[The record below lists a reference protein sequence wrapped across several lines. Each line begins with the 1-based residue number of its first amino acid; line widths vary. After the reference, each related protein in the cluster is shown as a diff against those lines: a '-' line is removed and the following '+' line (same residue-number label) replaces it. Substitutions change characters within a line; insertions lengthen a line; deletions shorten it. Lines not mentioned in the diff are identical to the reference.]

1 MSQTVDSKVVEMSFD
16 NRQFEQN
23 VGTSLSTLDKLKQA
37 LKFDGVAK
45 GMEEVNNATKG
56 VQMGGLGTAV
66 ETVQAKFSAMEVVA
80 MTALSNITN
89 SAVNAG
95 KQLIKSFTV
104 DPVNDGFKEYEL
116 KMDSVQTIMAG
127 TGASVDKVN
136 EYLNELNTYSD
147 KTIYSFKDMT
157 ASIGKFT
164 NAGVELPKAVAAI
177 KGISN
182 EAARSGAN
190 AQEASR
196 AMYNFSQ
203 ALSTG
208 SVKLIDWKSIEN
220 ANMATKEFKQQLI
233 DTAVALGTVVKDGDN
248 YVTTTTNLQGKVS
261 GAFNAINDF
270 NGSLAHQ
277 WLTADV
283 LTQTLS
289 NYAQNVEEMN
299 ETEKKAYHD
308 QLMGIYQDETK
319 VKEIMKLGAESSKAA
334 TEVKTFTM
342 MMDSLK
348 EAAGSGWAQT
358 FELLFGN
365 LDEAKELWTSVNN
378 VISGFIDASS
388 DARNNLL
395 GGWRDIEEGGRDTLI
410 NALADAFKG
419 LLSVITPIKDAF
431 TEMFPPMT
439 AKNLANF
446 VNNFAKFT
454 KRMKLGDTEML
465 NLKNTFRGLFAILSL
480 FPKVFGLITKAIFP
494 AQTATGGLLS
504 VILKVTGAIGNVIAN
519 TIQWIEDSE
528 ILEGIISGIA
538 SVAVP
543 VFEAIKN
550 AVTNAYKSVS
560 EFVKANVSLPDFSQ
574 FNSIG
579 DVFGYIWEQ
588 IKNLVDNL
596 PSIEGVGSTIK
607 GVFDKIMGSFGSSS
621 EAGAEAVG
629 GIGSMFTTFL
639 GDSED
644 LKSKAMT
651 ATAAFAE
658 GVMQGLATLDIE
670 KILSAAKVGL
680 LGYIVLQIA
689 GILRNVRVLIGGFKS
704 AAENVKKIPKQI
716 TGILDKVKGTIVSY
730 QNDIRANILLKVAI
744 AIGILT
750 ASIIALTF
758 VDSQKL
764 ANVAVDLALVI
775 GVLAI
780 LAAVIGKIV
789 NGMGDK
795 DENPLVSVLD
805 KFLTGI
811 KKAAKKAMSIVSKA
825 AAFTLIAAAVAILA
839 GTLIRL
845 AKLKDDLGGAVV
857 AVGLMIAVGVG
868 LVVLTKHLKKAGRKL
883 QVQQG
888 AAILLIA
895 MSIAKLAKTMI
906 MLSGL
911 SWDQLK
917 VGVVALGAIMAEF
930 GILSKFLAN
939 NDVKKA
945 GVGLGIITLAILA
958 LVPVIVLFGSM
969 DETAMKGVIVVGIMG
984 AVLSG
989 IVALAGLIGDK
1000 LGDKIMKGVLP
1011 MLALAGVIAI
1021 LAPAIALLGAIAP
1034 VAEKGL
1040 LIIAGAL
1047 AVLVAFGAVSGIP
1060 VVAAGLAALSKTLLS
1075 FGASMLMAGAG
1086 CVLFAAGLK
1095 GLIAVVS
1102 IVVVSIMAIAEGA
1115 KGLANKIPELA
1126 ADIGNGIINIGKF
1139 IIDLIVAMGPVIL
1152 QKIEAFFAMLPGWL
1166 VTEFPK
1172 IVAGIVALG
1181 IRIVVTIGNMFVAFT
1196 AAIQGAMSGLIQG
1209 IVQGIGGAVGPIGN
1223 AIKGIFFAFI
1233 NMVVEGLADF
1243 ISGIPGIGEGIASE
1257 MRAWRDGLKEDL
1269 GIDQG
1274 KEITGNLTEG
1284 MKQGATEGA
1293 AGVKDALTSQVDEA
1307 MKKVDEKM
1315 SKGDEYGKKFMHAQA
1330 KGITENK
1337 EEVKTAA
1344 DSNIQALV
1352 DQMNTSSE
1360 SASPDIVGNLFGNI
1374 GTDISSMTPEMTGDI
1389 QGMLEGSFGGA
1400 VEGVDFGSMLQGSG
1414 GDIVSGLT
1422 GGVEGNMGDF
1432 SSVMENLGT
1441 DGVEGFDSILQ
1452 IASPSKAMSQKGTY
1466 IVSGLV
1472 QGVNQGAPKVQQ
1484 AFRQMATKAITVIMQ
1499 NLPKFRLVGTQSGNQ
1514 YASGVK
1520 TAASRASAA
1529 GRSLSK
1535 AVKDGADGVSMYS
1548 IGADMAQ
1555 GFVNGLISKRG
1566 NIRAEGKKHVS
1577 IYKDEVKS
1585 AGGIHSPSRVMRKV
1599 GAFMGEGFILG
1610 LNDKVAGISKA
1621 GDDAAKAAIRATE
1634 TPLKHIS
1641 SLLDSGIDADP
1652 IIRPVLDLSDIERNA
1667 GRINSLM
1674 PTSSL
1679 GLSFG
1684 AAAAVPGATFKMTN
1698 ADVVNAVNGL
1708 RDELHNTPRGD
1719 VYNVGDVTYDDGTNI
1734 ATAVGSLIR
1743 AARTERRI

>member
-66 ETVQAKFSAMEVVA
+66 ETVQAKFSAMDVVA

-104 DPVNDGFKEYEL
+104 DPVKDGFAEYEL
-116 KMDSVQTIMAG
+116 KMESVQTIMAS
-127 TGASVDKVN
+127 TGASVDEVN
-136 EYLNELNTYSD
+136 GYLNDLNTYSD

-157 ASIGKFT
+157 SNIGKFT
-164 NAGVELPKAVAAI
+164 NAGVELPKAVDAI

-196 AMYNFSQ
+196 AMYNFAQ
-203 ALSTG
+203 ALSSGT
-208 SVKLIDWKSIEN
+208 VKLIDWKSIDN
-220 ANMATKEFKQQLI
+220 ANMSTKEFKQQLI
-233 DTAVALGTVVKDGDN
+233 DTAVAMGTVTKDGEN
-248 YVTTTTNLQGKVS
+248 YVSLTTNMQGKTS
-261 GAFNAINDF
+261 EAFTATSKF
-270 NGSLAHQ
+270 NESLQAQ
-277 WLTADV
+277 WLTTEV

-289 NYAQNVEEMN
+289 NYAHNVEDMN
-299 ETEKKAYHD
+299 EEEKKAYHD
-308 QLMGIYQDETK
+308 QLMDVYGDEDK
-319 VKEIMKLGAESSKAA
+319 VKAIMKLGTEAEEAA
-334 TEVKTFTM
+334 TKVKTFTQ

-365 LDEAKELWTSVNN
+365 LDEAKELWTGINDV
-378 VISGFIDASS
+378 VSGFINASS
-388 DARNNLL
+388 NARNSLL
-395 GGWRDIEEGGRDTLI
+395 GGWRDIEEGGRATLI

-550 AVTNAYKSVS
+550 AVSNAYKSVS

-670 KILSAAKVGL
+670 KILSVAKVGL

-795 DENPLVSVLD
+795 DENPLVGVLD

-839 GTLIRL
+839 GVFI
-845 AKLKDDLGGAVV
+845 KLSTMKDDMNGAL
-857 AVGLMIAVGVG
+857 AATGIMLAIGVG
-868 LVVLTKHLKKAGRKL
+868 LVALAKYLNKVTAGMDVK
-883 QVQQG
+883 QG

-895 MSIAKLAKTMI
+895 MSISKLAKTMI

-911 SWDQLK
+911 SWSQLA
-917 VGVVALGAIMAEF
+917 VGVVGLGAIMTEF

-958 LVPVIVLFGSM
+958 LVPVIILFGSM
-969 DETAMKGVIVVGIMG
+969 DETAMKGIIVVGAMAAIM
-984 AVLSG
+984 SG

-1060 VVAAGLAALSKTLLS
+1060 VVTAGLAALSKTLLS

-1196 AAIQGAMSGLIQG
+1196 AAIQGAMAGLIQG
-1209 IVQGIGGAVGPIGN
+1209 VVQGIGGAVGPIGN

-1274 KEITGNLTEG
+1274 KEITGNLTDG

-1330 KGITENK
+1330 QGITENK

-1344 DSNIQALV
+1344 DANIQAMV
-1352 DQMNTSSE
+1352 EQMNSSSE
-1360 SASPDIVGNLFGNI
+1360 AASPDVIKNMFGDLS
-1374 GTDISSMTPEMTGDI
+1374 GDISSMTPDMTASMQD
-1389 QGMLEGSFGGA
+1389 MLGTSFGDA
-1400 VEGVDFGSMLQGSG
+1400 ASGVDFGSMMQGSG

-1441 DGVEGFDSILQ
+1441 DGIEGFDSILQ
-1452 IASPSKAMSQKGTY
+1452 IASPSKAMSQKATY

-1484 AFRQMATKAITVIMQ
+1484 AFRQMATKAITVMMQ
-1499 NLPKFRLVGTQSGNQ
+1499 NLPKFRLMGTQSGNQ

-1520 TAASRASAA
+1520 AAASRASAA
-1529 GRSLSK
+1529 GRSLSQ
-1535 AVKDGADGVSMYS
+1535 AVKHAADGVSLYS
-1548 IGADMAQ
+1548 LGQDAGQ
-1555 GFVNGLISKRG
+1555 GYVNGLKSKWQ
-1566 NIRAEGKKHVS
+1566 AAYDAGKTIARKG
-1577 IYKDEVKS
+1577 YDGVK
-1585 AGGIHSPSRVMRKV
+1585 AGQKSNSPSKEFRKLGV
-1599 GAFMGEGFILG
+1599 YGGEGYELG
-1610 LNDKVAGISKA
+1610 LKDMFAPVAKA
-1621 GDDAAKAAIRATE
+1621 GKDLATGAVQATE
-1634 TPLKHIS
+1634 TPLKHLQSILS
-1641 SLLDSGIDADP
+1641 TEVDMDP
-1652 IIRPVLDLSDIERNA
+1652 TIRPVLDLSDIERNA

-1708 RDELHNTPRGD
+1708 RDELHNAPRGD

>member
-56 VQMGGLGTAV
+56 VQMAGLGTAV

-104 DPVNDGFKEYEL
+104 DPVKDGFAEYEL
-116 KMDSVQTIMAG
+116 KMGSVQTIMAS
-127 TGASVDKVN
+127 TGESVETVN
-136 EYLNELNTYSD
+136 GYLNELNAYSD

-157 ASIGKFT
+157 SNIGKFT
-164 NAGVELPKAVAAI
+164 NAGVDLNTAVAAI
-177 KGISN
+177 QGISN

-190 AQEASR
+190 AQEASH
-196 AMYNFSQ
+196 AMYNFAQ
-203 ALSTG
+203 AMSSG
-208 SVKLIDWKSIEN
+208 VVKLLDWRSIEG
-220 ANMATKEFKQQLI
+220 ANMATVEFKQQLI
-233 DTAVALGTVVKDGDN
+233 DTAVAMGTVVKEGDH
-248 YVTTTTNLQGKVS
+248 YVSTTTNMQGKVS
-261 GAFNAINDF
+261 DTFKASSKFTD
-270 NGSLAHQ
+270 SLQAQ
-277 WLTADV
+277 WLTTEV
-283 LTQTLS
+283 LTETLS
-289 NYAQNVEEMN
+289 HYSTDIRDASTNVEDY
-299 ETEKKAYHD
+299 EKHLKEVGYTD
-308 QLMGIYQDETK
+308 EQIKSIEELGIASFDAATK
-319 VKEIMKLGAESSKAA
+319 VK
-334 TEVKTFTM
+334 TFSM
-342 MMDSLK
+342 MMDTLK
-348 EAAGSGWAQT
+348 EGVGSGWAQT
-358 FELLFGN
+358 FELMFGN
-365 LDEAKELWTSVNN
+365 LEEAEELWTNVTN
-378 VISGFIDASS
+378 VIGGFINASAK
-388 DARNNLL
+388 ARNDLL
-395 GGWRDIEEGGRDTLI
+395 QEWRDNEGRETLI
-410 NALADAFKG
+410 TALSDAFKG
-419 LLSVITPIKDAF
+419 LMTVITPIKEAF
-431 TEMFPPMT
+431 RDIFPPMSG
-439 AKNLANF
+439 KRLAEITKA
-446 VNNFAKFT
+446 FAKFT
-454 KRMKLGDTEML
+454 SRMKLDSTSME

-480 FPKVFGLITKAIFP
+480 FPKVFGLVTKAIFP

-519 TIQWIEDSE
+519 VIQWIEQNQ

-560 EFVKANVSLPDFSQ
+560 EFVKANVSLPDFSK

-607 GVFDKIMGSFGSSS
+607 GVFDKILGSFGSSS

-644 LKSKAMT
+644 LKTKAMT

-670 KILSAAKVGL
+670 KILSVAKVGL

-689 GILRNVRVLIGGFKS
+689 GILRNVRVLIGGFKD
-704 AAENVKKIPKQI
+704 AAKNVKKIPKQI

-795 DENPLVSVLD
+795 DENPLVGVLD

-839 GTLIRL
+839 GVFI
-845 AKLKDDLGGAVV
+845 KLSTMKDDMNGAL
-857 AVGLMIAVGVG
+857 AATGIMLAIGVG
-868 LVVLTKHLKKAGRKL
+868 LVALAKYLNKVTDKMDIK
-883 QVQQG
+883 QG

-895 MSIAKLAKTMI
+895 MSVSKLAKTFMA
-906 MLSGL
+906 LSKLKWG
-911 SWDQLK
+911 QLA
-917 VGVVALGAIMAEF
+917 VGVVGLGAIMFMF
-930 GILSKFLAN
+930 GKLSKFLAN

-958 LVPVIVLFGSM
+958 LVPVIILFGSM
-969 DETAMKGVIVVGIMG
+969 SETAMKGVIVVGIMG

-1000 LGDKIMKGVLP
+1000 LDDKIMKGVLP

-1060 VVAAGLAALSKTLLS
+1060 VVTEGLAALSETLLS

-1196 AAIQGAMSGLIQG
+1196 AAIQGAMAGLIQG
-1209 IVQGIGGAVGPIGN
+1209 VVQGIGGAVGPIGN

-1274 KEITGNLTEG
+1274 KEITGNLTDG

-1330 KGITENK
+1330 QGITENK

-1344 DSNIQALV
+1344 DANIQAMV
-1352 DQMNTSSE
+1352 EQMNTSSE

-1441 DGVEGFDSILQ
+1441 DGVEGFDSVLQ

-1484 AFRQMATKAITVIMQ
+1484 AFRQMATKAITVVMQ

-1514 YASGVK
+1514 YSSGVK
-1520 TAASRASAA
+1520 AAASRASAA
-1529 GRSLSK
+1529 GRSLSQ
-1535 AVKDGADGVSMYS
+1535 AVKSAADGVSLYS
-1548 IGADMAQ
+1548 LGRDAGQ
-1555 GFVNGLISKRG
+1555 GYIDGLKSKWQAAYDAGKSIARG
-1566 NIRAEGKKHVS
+1566 G
-1577 IYKDEVKS
+1577 YDGVK
-1585 AGGIHSPSRVMRKV
+1585 AGQKSNSPSKEFRKLGV
-1599 GAFMGEGFILG
+1599 YGGEGYELG
-1610 LNDKVAGISKA
+1610 LKDMFAPVAKA
-1621 GDDAAKAAIRATE
+1621 GKDLATGAVQATE
-1634 TPLKHIS
+1634 TPLKHLQSILS
-1641 SLLDSGIDADP
+1641 TEVDMDP
-1652 IIRPVLDLSDIERNA
+1652 TIRPVLDLSDIERNA